1 MTAVA
6 EPLTECKT
14 RNAKAMENKTA
25 LNLILNSE
33 KHNILNGKI
42 RKIHGDEIKLLMK
55 YNATTD
61 NVNLE
66 MIKRLEHLKIID
78 EKHSNNIC

>member
-25 LNLILNSE
+25 LSVSQIDDPPNTFKTAMIDRQTKQLITSVFL
-33 KHNILNGKI
+33 
-42 RKIHGDEIKLLMK
+42 KLFRVLPFH
-55 YNATTD
+55 D
-61 NVNLE
+61 
-66 MIKRLEHLKIID
+66 
-78 EKHSNNIC
+78 

>member
-25 LNLILNSE
+25 LSVSQIDDPQNTFKTAMIDRQTKQLITSVFL
-33 KHNILNGKI
+33 
-42 RKIHGDEIKLLMK
+42 KLFHVLPFH
-55 YNATTD
+55 D
-61 NVNLE
+61 
-66 MIKRLEHLKIID
+66 
-78 EKHSNNIC
+78 

>member
-25 LNLILNSE
+25 LSVSQIDDPQNTFKTAMIDRQTKQLVTSVFL
-33 KHNILNGKI
+33 
-42 RKIHGDEIKLLMK
+42 KLFFVLPFH
-55 YNATTD
+55 D
-61 NVNLE
+61 
-66 MIKRLEHLKIID
+66 
-78 EKHSNNIC
+78 